1 MKRYVS
7 RWTAIAL
14 VLVVGLAVCAPP
26 ALADTAS
33 STPHKAS
40 LTTLSPASMTL
51 LRSHAEATERAAQ
64 ASTPSDT
71 SFFKTRRGAAVLALM
86 AAGVAFTVWSA
97 RHDRE
102 PVKSPI
108 R

>member
-1 MKRYVS
+1 MKRFAS
-7 RWTAIAL
+7 RWTAAA
-14 VLVVGLAVCAPP
+14 VVVVVGLAVCAPP
-26 ALADTAS
+26 VLADTRPA
-33 STPHKAS
+33 TPRHTS
-40 LTTLSPASMTL
+40 LTALSPASL
-51 LRSHAEATERAAQ
+51 NVLRSATGVRTAQ
-64 ASTPSDT
+64 ATAPSDEN
-71 SFFKTRRGAAVLALM
+71 FFKTKRGAAVLALM